1 MAQDTEL
8 AGHVLGGNFRLI
20 RAVSDGP
27 RKVHEARHDRLAG
40 RFAVKTWPTTTPWD
54 AFRRGAEL
62 ASTLRHPG
70 VMQVLDFNYEAGGP
84 PFLVMEW
91 VDGRRLSDLIAE
103 SGLLPVERVA
113 PLIESAAWA
122 LASAHQQGIV
132 HGELRPEDI
141 YVVQAAGSMR
151 EWVKLAGFG
160 VGASLARVRK
170 PPPSRYRAPE
180 QDSAEATAALVG
192 GVVEDGDDPQSDQ
205 YALAAIAYEMLAGV
219 PPFDEERTMP
229 EPLPIADLAPGVSP
243 AIDAAIRQALAKE
256 PEQRFAGVL
265 EFARALREGIEG
277 ASPEAVRRMREV
289 GGRPGGKDA
298 VSPFF
303 NPLQGA
309 AGALRRLSSGTA
321 KLRSLAG
328 ESSFWPART
337 SARIALAGGLLLL
350 AFAGT
355 AFLMRRP
362 PAAQPEAAVA
372 AAPQPV
378 APAAP
383 PPSPAPVADE
393 HAAAPDA
400 SATTVAVAAPAAE
413 AADADAVP
421 EEAAQAEAEEPRP
434 IPTTKIVA
442 SARPAA
448 RVVKAAPAAPKPA
461 PMCVMSV
468 GSRPAADVLIDERS
482 IGKRTPVAKYRLPC
496 GDHKLVLRR
505 ADLDI
510 YQMEI
515 ITLRPGVPF
524 KKVYPLQ

>member
-1 MAQDTEL
+1 MAQDAEL
-8 AGHVLGGNFRLI
+8 AGHVLGGNFRLV
-20 RAVSDGP
+20 RGVSDGP
-27 RKVHEARHDRLAG
+27 RKVYEARHDRLSG

-54 AFRRGAEL
+54 AFKRGAEL

-84 PFLVMEW
+84 PFLVLEW

-132 HGELRPEDI
+132 HQELRPEDI
-141 YVVQAAGSMR
+141 YVVQASGSMR
-151 EWVKLAGFG
+151 EWVKIAGFG
-160 VGASLARVRK
+160 VNASLARVRK

-180 QDSAEATAALVG
+180 QEAADATAALAG
-192 GVVEDGDDPQSDQ
+192 ASVEDGDDPQSDQ

-219 PPFDEERTMP
+219 PPFDEERSSN
-229 EPLPIADLAPGVSP
+229 EPLPIADLAPGVNL
-243 AIDAAIRQALAKE
+243 AIDAAIRQALAAE

-265 EFARALREGIEG
+265 EFARALRAGVEG
-277 ASPEAVRRMREV
+277 AAPEAVRRMRDARA
-289 GGRPGGKDA
+289 GGEGRKDA

-309 AGALRRLSSGTA
+309 AEALRRVATSTA
-321 KLRSLAG
+321 RLKTLAG
-328 ESSFWPART
+328 EGGFWPART
-337 SARIALAGGLLLL
+337 SARIGFAGVLLFA

-355 AFLMRRP
+355 AFLTRNRPPP
-362 PAAQPEAAVA
+362 PAAAPVVA
-372 AAPQPV
+372 AAPV
-378 APAAP
+378 E
-383 PPSPAPVADE
+383 PAPVEPPDAEAEPTPDAE
-393 HAAAPDA
+393 QTAVAAGEGQAPDAAAAPGDQ
-400 SATTVAVAAPAAE
+400 PAEGLAF
-413 AADADAVP
+413 DP
-421 EEAAQAEAEEPRP
+421 EP
-434 IPTTKIVA
+434 IPTTTITAK
-442 SARPAA
+442 ARPVA
-448 RVVKAAPAAPKPA
+448 RTAKAAPKAAAPGAP

-482 IGKRTPVAKYRLPC
+482 IGKRTPVAKYKLPC

>member
-1 MAQDTEL
+1 MAQDAEL

-20 RAVSDGP
+20 RSVSDGP
-27 RKVHEARHDRLAG
+27 RKVYEARHDRLSG

-54 AFRRGAEL
+54 AFQRGAEL

-84 PFLVMEW
+84 PFLVLEW

-132 HGELRPEDI
+132 HQELRPEDI
-141 YVVQAAGSMR
+141 YVVQASGSMR
-151 EWVKLAGFG
+151 EWVKIAGFG
-160 VGASLARVRK
+160 VNASLARVRK

-180 QDSAEATAALVG
+180 QESAGATAALAG
-192 GVVEDGDDPQSDQ
+192 GNVEDLDVGDDPQSDQ

-219 PPFDEERTMP
+219 PPFDEERSMP

-243 AIDAAIRQALAKE
+243 AIDAAIRQALATE

-265 EFARALREGIEG
+265 EFARALRAGIDG
-277 ASPEAVRRMREV
+277 ATSETVRRMRD
-289 GGRPGGKDA
+289 GGRARDA

-309 AGALRRLSSGTA
+309 AGALRRVATSTA
-321 KLRSLAG
+321 KLKTLAG
-328 ESSFWPART
+328 EGGFWPARA
-337 SARIALAGGLLLL
+337 SARIGFAALLLVA

-355 AFLMRRP
+355 AFLTRKRPAPP
-362 PAAQPEAAVA
+362 PAAAPVVAAMPPEPAPSAPPDADAAPEA
-372 AAPQPV
+372 
-378 APAAP
+378 
-383 PPSPAPVADE
+383 
-393 HAAAPDA
+393 DA
-400 SATTVAVAAPAAE
+400 LPAAE
-413 AADADAVP
+413 AEAEAPDA
-421 EEAAQAEAEEPRP
+421 EAAPDDRAAAWARLGAEPKP

-448 RVVKAAPAAPKPA
+448 RTAKASPKAAAPAT
-461 PMCVMSV
+461 CLMSV
-468 GSRPAADVLIDERS
+468 GSRPAADVLIDDRA
-482 IGKRTPVAKYRLPC
+482 IGKRTPVARYKLPC

-510 YQMEI
+510 YQMEV
-515 ITLRPGVPF
+515 ITLRPGAPF

>member
-1 MAQDTEL
+1 MAQDAEL
-8 AGHVLGGNFRLI
+8 AGHVLGGNFRLV
-20 RAVSDGP
+20 RGVSDGP
-27 RKVHEARHDRLAG
+27 RKVYEARHDRLSG

-54 AFRRGAEL
+54 AFKRGAEL

-84 PFLVMEW
+84 PFLVLEW
-91 VDGRRLSDLIAE
+91 VDGRRLSDLISE

-132 HGELRPEDI
+132 HQELRPEDI
-141 YVVQAAGSMR
+141 YVVQAPGSMR
-151 EWVKLAGFG
+151 EWVKIAGFG
-160 VGASLARVRK
+160 VNASLARVRK

-180 QDSAEATAALVG
+180 QESADATAALAG
-192 GVVEDGDDPQSDQ
+192 AAVEDGDDPQSDQ

-219 PPFDEERTMP
+219 PPFDVDDARSTAA
-229 EPLPIADLAPGVSP
+229 PLPIADLAPGVNP
-243 AIDAAIRQALAKE
+243 AIDAAIRQALAAE

-265 EFARALREGIEG
+265 EFARALRAGVEG
-277 ASPEAVRRMREV
+277 AAPEAVRRMGDARTSA
-289 GGRPGGKDA
+289 GKRDA

-309 AGALRRLSSGTA
+309 AEALRRVATSTA
-321 KLRSLAG
+321 KLKTLAG
-328 ESSFWPART
+328 EGGFWPART
-337 SARIALAGGLLLL
+337 SARIGFAGVLLFA

-355 AFLMRRP
+355 AFLTRNKP
-362 PAAQPEAAVA
+362 PPRENDPVAAVAPAEPPPSAPPEAQAEPTPDAEQTAVAEAEPQEADAAAEPEGQAVA
-372 AAPQPV
+372 AAP
-378 APAAP
+378 
-383 PPSPAPVADE
+383 
-393 HAAAPDA
+393 
-400 SATTVAVAAPAAE
+400 PAAE
-413 AADADAVP
+413 P
-421 EEAAQAEAEEPRP
+421 QP
-434 IPTTKIVA
+434 IPTTTIVA
-442 SARPAA
+442 RSRPVARAA
-448 RVVKAAPAAPKPA
+448 KVAPKAAAPATP

-468 GSRPAADVLIDERS
+468 GSRPAADVLVDERS
-482 IGKRTPVAKYRLPC
+482 IGKRTPVAKYKLPC

>member
-20 RAVSDGP
+20 RSVSDGP
-27 RKVHEARHDRLAG
+27 RKVHEARHDRLSG

-54 AFRRGAEL
+54 AFKRGAEL

-84 PFLVMEW
+84 PFLVLEW
-91 VDGRRLSDLIAE
+91 VDARRLSDLIAE
-103 SGLLPVERVA
+103 NGLLPVERVA

-132 HGELRPEDI
+132 HQELRPEDI
-141 YVVQAAGSMR
+141 YVVQAPGSMR
-151 EWVKLAGFG
+151 EWVKIAGFG
-160 VGASLARVRK
+160 VNASLARVRK

-180 QDSAEATAALVG
+180 QESADATAALAG
-192 GVVEDGDDPQSDQ
+192 GNTQDLDAGDDPQSDQ

-219 PPFDEERTMP
+219 PPFDEERSMP

-243 AIDAAIRQALAKE
+243 AIDAAIRQALAAE

-265 EFARALREGIEG
+265 EFARALRAGIEG
-277 ASPEAVRRMREV
+277 ATSETVRRMRDARD
-289 GGRPGGKDA
+289 GGRARDA

-309 AGALRRLSSGTA
+309 AGALRRVASSTA
-321 KLRSLAG
+321 KLKTLAG
-328 ESSFWPART
+328 EGAFWPGRT
-337 SARIALAGGLLLL
+337 SARIGFAVVLLLA

-355 AFLMRRP
+355 AFLTRKRPP
-362 PAAQPEAAVA
+362 PAAPEPLIA
-372 AAPQPV
+372 AAPLQP
-378 APAAP
+378 APGAP
-383 PPSPAPVADE
+383 P
-393 HAAAPDA
+393 DA
-400 SATTVAVAAPAAE
+400 EAAPANDAE
-413 AADADAVP
+413 ATAV
-421 EEAAQAEAEEPRP
+421 AEAEPPDGEAAPGEGAAMASAVEPEP
-434 IPTTKIVA
+434 IPTTTIVA
-442 SARPAA
+442 KMRPASRA
-448 RVVKAAPAAPKPA
+448 VKAAPKAAAPA
-461 PMCVMSV
+461 MCLMSV
-468 GSRPAADVLIDERS
+468 GSRPAADVLIDDRA
-482 IGKRTPVAKYRLPC
+482 IGKRTPVAKYKLPC

-515 ITLRPGVPF
+515 ITLRPGAPF